1 VARIETTDD
10 ALAEDNEAVAWI
22 DGADAVN
29 VSVVSEN
36 GAALAPL
43 LQQDPSLNVVFVKP
57 AEYKPATGGIVIFDR
72 WLPPAAPTQPALCI
86 APPASAW
93 LGQPGA
99 EERGARWV
107 SPGTHAVIAGVDPL
121 TIDVKRVR
129 GYAGPELA
137 TLAASERGTPLVSVM
152 DHPDRRVVVWSFS
165 PADSNLSSAPAFP
178 VLLGNTI
185 EWLARPSY
193 GVLRRSGPAEL
204 PASTAH
210 VVFTGWPAGT
220 GRQNRRPCGRSPVLA
235 RPLSRRSRR
244 ITRRHWRQR
253 GRSRRVESVAIVTDE
268 RLDGACRGRWRRVAV
283 LDVGRGAGVRARG
296 GGVVDV
302 AAAA

>member
-1 VARIETTDD
+1 M
-10 ALAEDNEAVAWI
+10 
-22 DGADAVN
+22 
-29 VSVVSEN
+29 
-36 GAALAPL
+36 
-43 LQQDPSLNVVFVKP
+43 FVKP

-178 VLLGNTI
+178 VQ
-185 EWLARPSY
+185 
-193 GVLRRSGPAEL
+193 SGYFDLNSATTV
-204 PASTAH
+204 STA
-210 VVFTGWPAGT
+210 
-220 GRQNRRPCGRSPVLA
+220 
-235 RPLSRRSRR
+235 
-244 ITRRHWRQR
+244 
-253 GRSRRVESVAIVTDE
+253 
-268 RLDGACRGRWRRVAV
+268 
-283 LDVGRGAGVRARG
+283 
-296 GGVVDV
+296 
-302 AAAA
+302 